1 MSIETQNPVR
11 RAGFWRRFGSFL
23 VDGAIILL
31 PLEVVVAILFAMT
44 DGQIQGRFGLNV
56 LGCQALTQLPPG
68 LQTQITNPNG
78 AAKCAFGLPGLPTA
92 NVLVVSRSEKNGAVT
107 TTVSESFWLDAKG
120 DLAAQ
125 AGYDVTWIAVLI
137 LFTYIVACE
146 VWRGRTIGD
155 RMVRTRVVDA
165 AHSDI
170 VGIPFGRSIGRRVAM
185 MIGTI
190 PAAIVLTPV
199 FSYRYDAAALAAY
212 TATPF
217 YRYGM
222 IVSVVIGLA
231 WLILIVVAIA
241 RKKDPIYDRIA
252 RTAVIRT

>member
-1 MSIETQNPVR
+1 MSIETQNSVR

-31 PLEVVVAILFAMT
+31 PLEVVVAILFSMT
-44 DGQIQGRFGLNV
+44 DGRIQGQFGLNV

-68 LQTQITNPNG
+68 LQTQITNPNS

-92 NVLVVSRSEKNGAVT
+92 NVLVVSRSEKDGALT
-107 TTVSESFWLDAKG
+107 TTVSESFWLDAEG
-120 DLAAQ
+120 ELAVE
-125 AGYDVTWIAVLI
+125 AGYDVTWIALLI
-137 LFTYIVACE
+137 FLAYMVACE
-146 VWRGRTIGD
+146 VRGGRTIGD
-155 RMVRTRVVDA
+155 RAVRTRVVDS
-165 AHSDI
+165 AHPEV
-170 VGIPFGRSIGRRVAM
+170 VGIPFARSIGRRVAM

-199 FSYRYDAAALAAY
+199 FYYRYDAAALAAY

-222 IVSVVIGLA
+222 IASVFIGLV
-231 WLILIVVAIA
+231 WFLFIVIAIV
-241 RKKDPIYDRIA
+241 RKKDPIYDRIV
-252 RTAVIRT
+252 RTAVIRS

>member
-1 MSIETQNPVR
+1 MTIENQNPAR
-11 RAGFWRRFGSFL
+11 RAGFWRRFGSFIA
-23 VDGAIILL
+23 DGAIILL

-44 DGQIQGRFGLNV
+44 DGRIQGQFGLNV

-78 AAKCAFGLPGLPTA
+78 AAKCAYGLPGLPTA
-92 NVLVVSRSEKNGAVT
+92 NVLIVSRSEKNGAVT

-120 DLAAQ
+120 DLAVQ

-137 LFTYIVACE
+137 FLAYIVACE
-146 VWRGRTIGD
+146 VRRGRTIGD
-155 RMVRTRVVDA
+155 RVVRTRVVDA
-165 AHSDI
+165 AHPEV
-170 VGIPFGRSIGRRVAM
+170 VGIPFARSILRRVAM
-185 MIGTI
+185 MIGAI
-190 PAAIVLTPV
+190 PAAIVLARV
-199 FSYRYDAAALAAY
+199 FYDRYDAAALAAY

-222 IVSVVIGLA
+222 IASAVVCLA
-231 WLILIVVAIA
+231 WFLLIVISIA

-252 RTAVIRT
+252 RTAVIRA